1 MQKDTIAISCSQLF
15 VMQASNGINPRRG
28 NDFQPGKHFIL
39 LQKSILE
46 LYLALLSISLHLWN
60 GCRASLDQLGS
71 VSSPFNIAMSSQI
84 AF

>member
-1 MQKDTIAISCSQLF
+1 MQKDTIAISCSQPF
-15 VMQASNGINPRRG
+15 VTQASNGINPRRG

-39 LQKSILE
+39 LQKSISE
-46 LYLALLSISLHLWN
+46 ALLSISLHLWN